1 MAEKFAA
8 EGCNV
13 AINYNANQERANQV
27 ARKVEKEYKVRSLVV
42 KGVSG
47 TLLPFLT
54 VLDRRLWTGCRCIA
68 GLRADRRSGEGWPW
82 GVGYHYLER
91 CKLHWLDLGV
101 PCTF

>member
-27 ARKVEKEYKVRSLVV
+27 ARKAEKEHKVKSLIVQ
-42 KGVSG
+42 GVSG

-54 VLDRRLWTGCRCIA
+54 FFNRRSGTGCRCIA
-68 GLRADRRSGEGWPW
+68 GLRANRHRGEGWPW
-82 GVGYHYLER
+82 GIGYHHLER
-91 CKLHWLDLGV
+91 CKLLL
-101 PCTF
+101 